1 MIGLIKTTIRVTF
14 LASLYVSI
22 FMYLTDAIEIITDLV
37 DFNLLPRELLLSIA
51 CAGSTVQWILTPQ
64 LFDLMLTMVIGW
76 PVFKAFSYITHKVI
90 SQ

>member
-1 MIGLIKTTIRVTF
+1 MIGLIKSGIRLTF
-14 LASLYVSI
+14 LATLYTSI
-22 FMYLTDAIEIITDLV
+22 FVYLTDAVDIIHDLV
-37 DFNLLPRELLLSIA
+37 SFNLLPRELLLSIA
-51 CAGSTVQWILTPQ
+51 CAGATVNWILTPE